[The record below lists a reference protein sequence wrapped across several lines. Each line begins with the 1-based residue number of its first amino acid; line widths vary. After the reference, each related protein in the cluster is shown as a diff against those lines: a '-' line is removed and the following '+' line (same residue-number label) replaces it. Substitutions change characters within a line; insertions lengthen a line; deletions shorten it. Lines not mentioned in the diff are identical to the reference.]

1 MSNTYSPATDPG
13 AFAEEVLGQPL
24 WDYQL
29 KFARSKARYR
39 VVCAGRQVGKSTT
52 LATLALFEA
61 ATRRNVLVLV
71 VSAGEEAAKRLLADC
86 ASLASNSSALA
97 SSVLDE
103 GKSILSFSN
112 GSVIR
117 SVPASGRQIRGNPV
131 DLLIVDEAAFIAND
145 IWQAAEPSVIARPGS
160 RIVMTSSPWGGPEAF
175 FRRAWNRGMDK
186 PDEMYESW
194 HWPSSASPLVDD
206 TLLEEIRKQNSEEYF
221 RREFLAEWTDDS
233 GSYFRESELMDAV
246 ADYRMCP
253 PEELEWFLDG
263 RYGAAGGV
271 DWGLNDANVLTLVS
285 PLEDYDQNRET
296 LGDKLA
302 LFIPWFEARHKWPYS
317 QFIDRIVET
326 ARFYHLPVVAS
337 ETNGVGQYPTTMLD
351 DKMSEAG
358 FLSAVA
364 PVVTDVRRKQSGFG
378 MIKGLLQSN
387 RLVLPRDPELLKQLR
402 GLEFEQLPGGGMR
415 IAVPERNGHDDIAM
429 SFMQA
434 VSSIRVDLLNRPP
447 RGFGEGPMIPEG
459 LDWVETKGGVR
470 VPVDPRPVSFHRQAF
485 AYPKGSESGEGW

>member
-1 MSNTYSPATDPG
+1 MAFSPATDPG
-13 AFAEEVLGQPL
+13 AFAAEVLGQPL

-29 KFARSKARYR
+29 EFARSAARYR

-86 ASLASNSSALA
+86 AALA
-97 SSVLDE
+97 SGSSSLAGSVLDE
-103 GKSILSFSN
+103 GKSLLTFSN

-145 IWQAAEPSVIARPGS
+145 IWQSAEPSIIARPGS
-160 RIVMTSSPWGGPEAF
+160 RVVLTSSPWGGPDAF
-175 FRRAWNRGMDK
+175 FRALWNRGMDR
-186 PDEMYESW
+186 PDAEVESW
-194 HWPSSASPLVDD
+194 HWPSSASPLVDEK
-206 TLLEEIRKQNSEEYF
+206 LLESIRSRNSEEYF

-233 GSYFRESELMDAV
+233 GSYFKESELMGAV
-246 ADYRMCP
+246 ADYRMCQ
-253 PEELEWFLDG
+253 PEDLEWFLDG

-271 DWGLNDANVLTLVS
+271 DWGLNDANVLALVS
-285 PLEDYDQNRET
+285 VLEDFGQNREL

-302 LFIPWFEARHKWPYS
+302 LFIPWYEAQHKWPYT
-317 QFIDRIVET
+317 QFIDRIVQT
-326 ARFYHLPVVAS
+326 SRFYHLPVIAS
-337 ETNGVGQYPTTMLD
+337 EVNGVGQYPTTMLD
-351 DKMSEAG
+351 DKISEAG
-358 FLSAVA
+358 FHSAVA

-378 MIKGLLQSN
+378 MIKGLLQTR

-415 IAVPERNGHDDIAM
+415 IAVPERSGHDDVAM
-429 SFMQA
+429 AFMQA
-434 VSSIRVDLLNRPP
+434 VSSIRVDGAV
-447 RGFGEGPMIPEG
+447 RGEQPFGEPQLVPAETE
-459 LDWVETKGGVR
+459 WVETSLGVK
-470 VPVDPRPVSFHRQAF
+470 VPVDPRPVSFHRGAF
-485 AYPKGSESGEGW
+485 AYPRGSESGEGW

>member
-1 MSNTYSPATDPG
+1 MSLSPALDPG
-13 AFAEEVLGQPL
+13 AFAEQVLGQPL

-29 KFARSKARYR
+29 DFARSKARYR
-39 VVCAGRQVGKSTT
+39 IVCAGRQVGKSTT

-86 ASLASNSSALA
+86 AQLASNSPSLA

-103 GKSILSFSN
+103 GKSLLSFSN

-131 DLLIVDEAAFIAND
+131 DLLIIDEAAFIAND
-145 IWQAAEPSVIARPGS
+145 IWQSAEPSIIARPGS
-160 RIVMTSSPWGGPEAF
+160 RIVMTSSPWGGPDAF
-175 FRRAWNRGMDK
+175 FRAAWNRGMDA
-186 PDEMYESW
+186 PDGMYESW
-194 HWPSSASPLVDD
+194 HWPSTASPLVDAK
-206 TLLEEIRKQNSEEYF
+206 LLEEIRKQNSDEYF

-233 GSYFRESELMDAV
+233 GSYFKESELMDAV
-246 ADYRMCP
+246 ADYNLCP
-253 PEELEWFLDG
+253 PEKLDWFLDG
-263 RYGAAGGV
+263 RYAAAAGV

-285 PLEDYDQNRET
+285 VLEDFGKNRDL
-296 LGDKLA
+296 LGEKLA
-302 LFIPWFEARHKWPYS
+302 LFIPWYEAKHKWPYT
-317 QFIDRIVET
+317 QFIERIVQT
-326 ARFYHLPVVAS
+326 AKFYHLPVIAS
-337 ETNGVGQYPTTMLD
+337 EVNGVGQYPTTMLD

-358 FLSAVA
+358 FHSAVA

-378 MIKGLLQSN
+378 MIKGLLQSQ

-415 IAVPERNGHDDIAM
+415 IAVPERSGHDDVAM

-434 VSSIRVDLLNRPP
+434 VSSVRVDRAV
-447 RGFGEGPMIPEG
+447 RYETGFGESQMVPDDTE
-459 LDWVETKGGVR
+459 WTSTKNGVQ
-470 VPVDPRPVSFHRQAF
+470 VPLNPRPVSFHRDAF
-485 AYPKGSESGEGW
+485 MYPRGSESGEGW